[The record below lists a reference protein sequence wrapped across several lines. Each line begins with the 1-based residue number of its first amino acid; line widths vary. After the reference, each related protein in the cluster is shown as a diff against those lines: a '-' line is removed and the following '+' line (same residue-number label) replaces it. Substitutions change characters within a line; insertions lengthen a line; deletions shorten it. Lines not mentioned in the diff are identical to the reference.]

1 MYIYTVFWL
10 TMNALQCMQ
19 LASSNNDYFTNHMFC
34 QQKPFYSPLKRG
46 METLDDRELYCTN
59 SRSTWSSENTTED
72 SLSTS
77 FTLSQL
83 QSDVDELCRVVLCLC
98 ESVEQMEARQKSIM
112 QSLLCAAK
120 GGINGM
126 TTTTAT
132 DKQHGRIKAL
142 RTFSEDQ
149 VAKCNI

>member
-1 MYIYTVFWL
+1 MIT
-10 TMNALQCMQ
+10 T
-19 LASSNNDYFTNHMFC
+19 FC
-34 QQKPFYSPLKRG
+34 QQKPFYSHLKHG

-59 SRSTWSSENTTED
+59 SRSTWSSEDTTED

-98 ESVEQMEARQKSIM
+98 ESVEQMEARQKNIM
-112 QSLLCAAK
+112 QSLSLCAAK
-120 GGINGM
+120 SSING
-126 TTTTAT
+126 TTTTT
-132 DKQHGRIKAL
+132 DTNKQHGRIKAL

-149 VAKCNI
+149 VTKCNI